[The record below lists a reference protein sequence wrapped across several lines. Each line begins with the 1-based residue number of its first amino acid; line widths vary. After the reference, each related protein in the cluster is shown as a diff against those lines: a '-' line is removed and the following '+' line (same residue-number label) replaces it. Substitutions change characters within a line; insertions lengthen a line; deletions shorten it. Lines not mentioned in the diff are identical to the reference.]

1 MYISFC
7 PASFALTLRYPQ
19 DSVQMMLGQFHKF
32 KRPKSFHKFLLI
44 AADALRDFVND
55 AAQQRGAQDVKAFT
69 DNGAQQV
76 ADRRNQREQR
86 DNTGHGGGVLRG
98 GTGLITG

>member
-1 MYISFC
+1 
-7 PASFALTLRYPQ
+7 
-19 DSVQMMLGQFHKF
+19 MMLGQFHKF

-86 DNTGHGGGVLRG
+86 DDTGHGGGVLRG
-98 GTGLITG
+98 GT